1 MTVEDV
7 RAGTDVDGDA
17 AFDAGARFTRVIT
30 PEDCVLQVSGDLDI
44 AVSAALGAELDAL
57 LDLGREQVGIDLSGV
72 AFMDSSALGALV
84 HAHERAR
91 ERNQRVVLL
100 QPSAPCAKVF
110 SITGLDRVFDIT

>member
-1 MTVEDV
+1 MAVEDI
-7 RAGTDVDGDA
+7 RAGSDVDADA
-17 AFDAGARFTRVIT
+17 ANDAGARFTRLIT
-30 PEDCVLQVSGDLDI
+30 PDDSVLQVSGDLDI
-44 AVSAALGAELDAL
+44 AVSVALGAELDAL
-57 LDLGREQVGIDLSGV
+57 LDLGHERVGIDLSQV

-91 ERNQRVVLL
+91 ELGQRLELL